1 MCVCLHDIAPS
12 IIGLFYE
19 SPVRLIAHIY
29 CSCVFVSVQLLNHYN
44 FIDCVYAKYA
54 SLGRTVTCRVYHFRN
69 ASNHPITGLTIQ
81 KPHAFFDFRNS
92 SLKCVSRESTMYIY
106 MFCQQH

>member
-1 MCVCLHDIAPS
+1 MCLHDIAPS
-12 IIGLFYE
+12 IIGLFNE

-54 SLGRTVTCRVYHFRN
+54 SLAEPLHVEFIIFVMQV
-69 ASNHPITGLTIQ
+69 IIQ
-81 KPHAFFDFRNS
+81 
-92 SLKCVSRESTMYIY
+92 LLV
-106 MFCQQH
+106 